1 MPDSKSLSSLS
12 KTPQA
17 QSIFKSKL
25 TFRPSSTDSVT
36 HRKLTLSLADR
47 SQKTQKICVLPSVG
61 IDPDAHRSEMIKKEE
76 DRLKASIRKENQTR
90 RLKDRVYTG
99 RTGINSSFL
108 EDNDEDD
115 ESISIAKIKNQYKSG
130 GGQSQSAAVYSS
142 SDSDSS
148 DDDFKG
154 KRRH

>member
-1 MPDSKSLSSLS
+1 M
-12 KTPQA
+12 
-17 QSIFKSKL
+17 IFKNKL
-25 TFRPSSTDSVT
+25 TFRPSSTDSIT

-76 DRLKASIRKENQTR
+76 DRLKASIRKESQTR
-90 RLKDRVYTG
+90 RIKDRVYNRG
-99 RTGINSSFL
+99 GINSSFL

-115 ESISIAKIKNQYKSG
+115 ESISISKIKNQYKNGPAYS
-130 GGQSQSAAVYSS
+130 VYSS

-148 DDDFKG
+148 DDDDDLKV
-154 KRRH
+154 KKSR